1 MKLTL
6 WILNKH
12 ILCFNLTIIL
22 IVYQN
27 LKQHFRQKII
37 SGGIHI
43 KKLYKYIPFSVC
55 ISCNGF
61 FNLCNFPF
69 YLKHKTCFYSSP
81 KFHYK
86 SVSNWEKLK
95 TKSCF
100 LYKKILQIDYYS
112 CVGKFCEVHKSLFI
126 ANITWRKLLV
136 ASPKL
141 SLVYQFQLIYIL
153 IKIKSCCDEVYLQ

>member
-6 WILNKH
+6 WILYKH
-12 ILCFNLTIIL
+12 ILCFNLRIIL

-27 LKQHFRQKII
+27 SNQHGTKKKI
-37 SGGIHI
+37 SGGIHK

-69 YLKHKTCFYSSP
+69 YLKHKTCLLSSP

-86 SVSNWEKLK
+86 SVSNWEKNKDKVLFPVQEDTANRLLFVCRK
-95 TKSCF
+95 TLRGSQEP
-100 LYKKILQIDYYS
+100 LHREYYLTQTTDS
-112 CVGKFCEVHKSLFI
+112 
-126 ANITWRKLLV
+126 
-136 ASPKL
+136 
-141 SLVYQFQLIYIL
+141 
-153 IKIKSCCDEVYLQ
+153 

>member
-6 WILNKH
+6 WIHNKH

-27 LKQHFRQKII
+27 LKQHVRQKII

-86 SVSNWEKLK
+86 SVSNWEKIKDKVLFPVQED
-95 TKSCF
+95 TANRLLF
-100 LYKKILQIDYYS
+100 LCGKILWGSQEPLHREYYLTQTTGS
-112 CVGKFCEVHKSLFI
+112 
-126 ANITWRKLLV
+126 
-136 ASPKL
+136 
-141 SLVYQFQLIYIL
+141 
-153 IKIKSCCDEVYLQ
+153 